1 MTSRHPIRTLAL
13 TLAAGAL
20 VVALTFSF
28 EPTRAAVQA
37 AIHGDAEGLR
47 RQLDGPGGVLVLY
60 ALMLA
65 HAVIVFPAE
74 VTNFAAGYVF
84 GIPLAIV
91 LCLSGWLLSALVTYA
106 IGRFAG
112 HAIVTQLAGAERL
125 ERFEHLVARGGW
137 EVLVVARLI
146 PIVPYSLIG
155 YIAGTTEV
163 PLRRFA
169 WTTAVGSLPLIVL
182 AVVLGSRVH
191 KFSAS
196 DPVLWIV
203 SGGFLAL
210 LALTV
215 PARGWVERRHARR
228 QAAEASETPHTR

>member
-1 MTSRHPIRTLAL
+1 MTSRHPIRTLVLTLLAVTAVVTL
-13 TLAAGAL
+13 TLA
-20 VVALTFSF
+20 FD
-28 EPTRAAVQA
+28 PTRAALSA
-37 AIHGDAEGLR
+37 ALHGDAERLR
-47 RQLDGPGGVLVLY
+47 HELSGPGGALVLY

-84 GIPLAIV
+84 GVPVAIV

-112 HAIVTQLAGAERL
+112 NALVIRLAGPERL

-146 PIVPYSLIG
+146 PVVPYSLVG

-182 AVVLGSRVH
+182 AVVLGARVH
-191 KFSAS
+191 AFSAS

-203 SGGFLAL
+203 SASFLAL
-210 LALTV
+210 LALTL
-215 PARGWVERRHARR
+215 PARRWIERRHDRR
-228 QAAEASETPHTR
+228 VTDGCDEPAGP